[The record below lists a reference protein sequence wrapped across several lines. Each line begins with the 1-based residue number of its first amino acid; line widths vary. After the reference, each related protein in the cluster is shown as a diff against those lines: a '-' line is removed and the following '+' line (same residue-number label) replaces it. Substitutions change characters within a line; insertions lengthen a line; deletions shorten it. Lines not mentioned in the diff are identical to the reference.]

1 MFETKIP
8 ETYNIFKIHTHWAG
22 LYSEIRVQETLNSCD
37 RSPAIAAEDRNST
50 TASSVIKTEFQINK
64 IIA

>member
-8 ETYNIFKIHTHWAG
+8 ETYNIFKTHAHWAG
-22 LYSEIRVQETLNSCD
+22 LCLEISVQDTLNSYD
-37 RSPAIAAEDRNST
+37 RSPATAAEDKNVT

-64 IIA
+64 NIA